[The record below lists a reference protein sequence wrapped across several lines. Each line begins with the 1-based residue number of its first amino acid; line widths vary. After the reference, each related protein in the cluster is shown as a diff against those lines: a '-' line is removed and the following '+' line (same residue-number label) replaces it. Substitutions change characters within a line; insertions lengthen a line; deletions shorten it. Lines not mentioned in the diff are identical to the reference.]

1 MNVSHAVLK
10 IGFAALAL
18 AAPLLVPASAGATPG
33 NGNATC
39 HITANNPHHS
49 KGSPGWVVGKGRISC
64 TADIDSLEIVVQI
77 ERKEGGKWVV
87 VSGPD
92 KTPYDSPKAGQKY
105 TGQSNFRCE
114 NGEYR
119 TAASGRGVYGGR
131 PSGSM
136 AWQYSGTVTDP
147 CS

>member
-1 MNVSHAVLK
+1 MNASKVVVKAGIAV
-10 IGFAALAL
+10 LAL
-18 AAPLLVPASAGATPG
+18 AAPILAPGSAGAAPG

-49 KGSPGWVVGKGRISC
+49 KGSPGWIVGKGRISC

-77 ERKEGGKWVV
+77 ERKQNGKWVV

-92 KTPYDSPKAGQKY
+92 KTPYPSPKANQKY

-114 NGEYR
+114 PGECR
-119 TAASGRGVYGGR
+119 TAASGSGVYGGR

-136 AWQYSGTVTDP
+136 AWQYSGTVTNP
-147 CS
+147 CG